1 MKLIELKELVFPF
14 PEDSQVMI
22 ELPDGEQL
30 NIIATHETILDSEGE
45 IVAYKILF
53 LPIQNT

>member
-1 MKLIELKELVFPF
+1 MKLIELKEIVFPF

-22 ELPDGEQL
+22 ELPGGEQL

-45 IVAYKILF
+45 IIAYKILF
-53 LPIQNT
+53 LPIQTP